1 MPIKQIEANELLEK
15 KLLAEQLKNEIENK
29 VEESFPN
36 DLPIQNEIY
45 THLFNHIQP
54 RFLNQEMINKPI
66 ELWTD

>member
-1 MPIKQIEANELLEK
+1 MSRHWRNSYIKWISLIPITQTDEEK

-45 THLFNHIQP
+45 THLFNHIQE
-54 RFLNQEMINKPI
+54 RFLN
-66 ELWTD
+66 